1 MIKLVFRLILLT
13 APLALNAQGELP
25 RLLPTEVNSS
35 YDEWAPVASPE
46 GKALYFSRL
55 GHPQNMGDA
64 DAADIWMAY
73 RLVDGQ
79 WPRAVNAGA
88 PLNSRQDERAVGIH
102 ASGRRLYLYR
112 PDTYTLLYS
121 DRRGRAW
128 QPPVPITIDSFSLKD
143 KEARFAFSPEGS
155 VLLLSFAGPGS
166 MGGRDIYISFAKG
179 ENRYSSP
186 QPLGPPANSS
196 ADEIGLWLAAD
207 GETLYF
213 SSGRAGGQGG
223 QDLYHIRRIE
233 GGWSNWTLPRNLG
246 PTVNTSKDDLF
257 LSMPASGSPAY
268 LLRASDEGAL
278 DIYETELPD
287 SLLPQAVILLT
298 GAIRDATSGKVLNQA
313 KPQLNPLMDK
323 APLSGMGVP
332 YPTGNFQLILPPG
345 ENFELSAEMKG
356 YFPVSEPLELSGDEI
371 EELDQ
376 DNGLLLASLQRDPVY
391 VQRNEEI
398 INLQLHLRALD
409 DELIHVNEQR
419 KALRQKLII
428 SRQDDP
434 GWSPSSDPE
443 LDALRHRYEQHLAA
457 GRQDTIIPDAYEEA
471 TGNAQE
477 IKDMKERYNRY
488 IQYEKNQQKQATEA
502 ATGSAYL
509 WGEEA
514 DSFENMEEEVRQNL
528 KESLA
533 PKIGQELSSGMLE
546 TVKQEVAPS
555 LSERERQQLE
565 LKEEELSRDIRQS
578 FVNPAGSTD
587 NWAAK
592 GAPPGTE
599 WERQLKEDIQA
610 ALEPRVRE
618 ELRQELKDDI
628 RAALANDIT
637 YWAKKETQAEMQAE
651 LNEKIQLQ
659 IEQEKRKAV
668 SIPAGPDAVAPL
680 KPAPAPQ
687 PGYREIQQDLLLV
700 RPEPG
705 TLIPLNTVVFEPN
718 KPVLKAVAYTELG
731 RVLEFLNQNEQL
743 VVEIGVHAG
752 GQLSHTNALSLTTQ
766 RATAITNYLI
776 GQGID
781 EERVIPKGYGKT
793 FPTGETSSRE
803 AQRQNQRVEMRIIT
817 TAN

>member
-376 DNGLLLASLQRDPVY
+376 DNWLLLASLQRDPVY

-565 LKEEELSRDIRQS
+565 LKEEELRRDIRQS

-668 SIPAGPDAVAPL
+668 STPASPDAVAPL
-680 KPAPAPQ
+680 KPAPVARAA
-687 PGYREIQQDLLLV
+687 YREIQQDLLLV

-718 KPVLKAVAYTELG
+718 KPTLKAVAYTELG

-752 GQLSHTNALSLTTQ
+752 AQLSHANALSLTTQ
-766 RATAITNYLI
+766 RAIAITNYLI
-776 GQGID
+776 GHGID
-781 EERVIPKGYGKT
+781 EGRVIPKGYGKT
-793 FPTGETSSRE
+793 FPAAENNSQE
-803 AQRQNQRVEMRIIT
+803 AQRRNQRVEMRIIT